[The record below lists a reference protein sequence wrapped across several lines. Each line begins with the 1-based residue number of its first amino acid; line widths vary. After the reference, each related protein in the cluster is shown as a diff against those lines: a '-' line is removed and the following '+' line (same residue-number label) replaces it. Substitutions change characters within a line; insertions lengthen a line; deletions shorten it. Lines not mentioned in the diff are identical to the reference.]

1 LPEKYQGKTI
11 NYHPVKPVGA
21 QDELDELGKI
31 VQAYKK
37 KEAEAKRVAQ

>member
-1 LPEKYQGKTI
+1 LTEKYNRQTI
-11 NYHPVKPVGA
+11 NHHPVIPEGA